1 MKNKL
6 SSLSVSVVL
15 ALLLWS
21 VYFLN
26 SPHGEDSADAP
37 LSEFSASRALQTVQ
51 KMSEKPH
58 FVGSENHEVVANY
71 LIKEL
76 QNLGLQPSLQ
86 EGFTMTEK
94 GTLVKSK
101 NIIASIKGTVPTNK
115 ALLLLSHYD
124 SAPHS
129 YSYGASDDASGVA
142 TILESVR
149 AFLHAQTKHK
159 NDIVI
164 LFTDAEELGL
174 NGAALFVT
182 QHQIAKKVGLVLNL
196 EARGSS
202 GPGYMLMETT
212 EGNSQMIDAFSNS
225 GVTYPVG
232 NSLMYSIYKMLPND
246 TDLTVFREKGKI
258 QGFNFAFIDSHFNYH
273 TQQDTFQHL
282 DPNTLA
288 HQGGYLFPLLNYF
301 SNSDL
306 SQLKSN
312 QDKVYFNAPFYM
324 VKYPFSWVIPMVL
337 LGIFLFGLFIFL
349 GIGKKI
355 FHLKEVIQSFI
366 PFLGSLFTA
375 SLITFF
381 GWKIIKLGYPHYGE
395 ILQGFTYN
403 GHDYVIAF
411 ISFSVAACFWF
422 YRNHNKK
429 NSEIVLQI
437 PVLFIWLLLNL
448 AIAFF
453 LKGAA
458 FLIIPVLASII
469 VLGYFVL
476 TQKTN
481 LYLNLVMSVPALL
494 ILVPLITMFPV
505 GLGLKIL
512 VGSAILTVLCFGLL
526 LPLFNSFQRK
536 GIWATAFMVLGLVY
550 LVKAHQSSDFVN
562 GAGKPNSL
570 VYILNAD
577 NNQANWATYD
587 SNLDE
592 WTKTYLGE
600 NPKIATPL
608 NTNKLYSK
616 YGSEYTFMA
625 AAPLK
630 TIPKPTIEFVTDSL
644 SGNKHFYKIKI
655 TPNRKVNR
663 YDVFTNEKASVA
675 HLVANGAKALDIKS
689 NIISKKSNK
698 LLSYYVVDNI
708 PLTLEFSIPQN
719 QKLEFDLVESSFDLM
734 SNTQYKMA
742 PRKNW
747 MLSKPFVLTDAVIIQ
762 QKIVAPI
769 K

>member
-481 LYLNLVMSVPALL
+481 PYLNLVMSVPALL

-600 NPKIATPL
+600 NPKLATPL

>member
-6 SSLSVSVVL
+6 SSLSISVVL

-37 LSEFSASRALQTVQ
+37 MSEFSASRALKTVQ

-212 EGNSQMIDAFSNS
+212 EGNSQMIDAFSNG

-324 VKYPFSWVIPMVL
+324 VKYPFSWVIPIIL
-337 LGIFLFGLFIFL
+337 LGIILFGLFIFL

-355 FHLKEVIQSFI
+355 FHLREVIQSFI

-375 SLITFF
+375 ILITFL
-381 GWKIIKLGYPHYGE
+381 GWKIILICYPQYQE

-403 GHDYVIAF
+403 GHDYVIG
-411 ISFSVAACFWF
+411 IILFSVASCFWF

-437 PVLFIWLLLNL
+437 PVLFIWLLVNL

-469 VLGYFVL
+469 VLGYFIL

-481 LYLNLVMSVPALL
+481 PYLNLVMSVPALI

-550 LVKAHQSSDFVN
+550 VVKAHQSSDFVN

-625 AAPLK
+625 KAPLK

-655 TPNRKVNR
+655 TPNRNVNR
-663 YDVFTNEKASVA
+663 YDVFTNKKASIT

-734 SNTQYKMA
+734 SNTQFKMA